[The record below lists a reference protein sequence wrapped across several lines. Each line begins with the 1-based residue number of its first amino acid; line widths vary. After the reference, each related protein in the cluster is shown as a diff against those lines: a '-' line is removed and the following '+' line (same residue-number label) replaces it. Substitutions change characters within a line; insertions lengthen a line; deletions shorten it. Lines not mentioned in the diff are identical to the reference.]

1 MPAKLTSKATPIKLL
16 EKCEAF
22 SWASLEQMI
31 EIARHSSL
39 ITLQSRQLLF
49 SEGDQGSSLFILSA
63 GELEIFKYKSPKNLF
78 SDADIEEL
86 ILSYSTSAGDIIG
99 EWALTRD
106 RQL

>member
-1 MPAKLTSKATPIKLL
+1 MPANLTSRATTIMLL

-31 EIARHSSL
+31 EIAQHSSL

-49 SEGDQGSSLFILSA
+49 SEGDQGSSLFILST

-86 ILSYSTSAGDIIG
+86 ILSYSTN
-99 EWALTRD
+99 
-106 RQL
+106 